1 MDRDGFKS
9 ACVRIL
15 GAQPPKN
22 GIGTYSEKT
31 LHAVLKHYCDPNAQK
46 HEIKIG
52 PFVAD
57 IADEE
62 GIIEIQTAGFN
73 RLRRKLEAFLA
84 DSQVTVVYPIAQT
97 KWLIWIDETTGEIT
111 KRRKSPKKGTPCD
124 IFRELYRIKP
134 LLKTPNLTIR
144 VVLLEIEE
152 YRYLNGWSKDRKKGS
167 SRCDRIP
174 LDLAGELF
182 LHGPG
187 DYGKLIPSEL
197 TKRFTTKDFKS
208 AAGVSLRVLVEVNVG
223 MNRCGVEPGEPALA
237 LARFVAETRGL
248 RFMGLQGYEGHLVMH
263 PNVEER
269 RAKAL
274 AAMG

>member
-31 LHAVLKHYCDPNAQK
+31 LHAVLKYFCDPNAQK

-152 YRYLNGWSKDRKKGS
+152 YRYLNGWRLRVQPTHIRSNRWHMRISRRQLLTGSGAFAAERLVRAQAVGVFRPQRKKRIRLHAPIGMAVIHVELAQVGRPF
-167 SRCDRIP
+167 SRVRFAQLPKFPVVAAD
-174 LDLAGELF
+174 GFMELEVA
-182 LHGPG
+182 P
-187 DYGKLIPSEL
+187 DY
-197 TKRFTTKDFKS
+197 
-208 AAGVSLRVLVEVNVG
+208 
-223 MNRCGVEPGEPALA
+223 PA
-237 LARFVAETRGL
+237 
-248 RFMGLQGYEGHLVMH
+248 
-263 PNVEER
+263 
-269 RAKAL
+269 
-274 AAMG
+274 